1 MSALGWIAAELPA
14 PDRDPRRVGRVVHE
28 VLARHQYRR
37 PTPSTIDR
45 VRSEVVDR
53 VASFLSRVV
62 GAGVGAWFVVAVVL
76 ALVVLAAWRFG
87 RGTSLERGRAFP
99 ATASVGRTAE
109 DWRAEADAH
118 ERAGEWRRALR
129 CRYRALVAEL
139 ADRGIVDEVP
149 GRTAGEYRVAV
160 GGALPAAGDPFSGA
174 TELFERAWYGAK
186 PTGPDD
192 SARFR
197 ELSERVLVGAGR

>member
-45 VRSEVVDR
+45 VWSEVVDR

-149 GRTAGEYRVAV
+149 GRTAGGQGVGVAV
-160 GGALPAAGDPFSGA
+160 
-174 TELFERAWYGAK
+174 
-186 PTGPDD
+186 
-192 SARFR
+192 
-197 ELSERVLVGAGR
+197 AGRQVCSFELEPLRVPIPISGRGLRAGRTRERGPRDAGRGGP